1 MYALFLKFYFLESI
15 VFCDIFCTLIDLVV
29 IQYLQSKDDSDDSSD
44 ESDEEPALKK
54 PKEFLV
60 FAFSSEDFGLYCISY
75 SIPGFIFWWCQAS
88 L

>member
-15 VFCDIFCTLIDLVV
+15 VFFDICYTLVDLVV
-29 IQYLQSKDDSDDSSD
+29 IQYSQSKDDSD

-60 FAFSSEDFGLYCISY
+60 FAFSSEDFGL
-75 SIPGFIFWWCQAS
+75 
-88 L
+88 